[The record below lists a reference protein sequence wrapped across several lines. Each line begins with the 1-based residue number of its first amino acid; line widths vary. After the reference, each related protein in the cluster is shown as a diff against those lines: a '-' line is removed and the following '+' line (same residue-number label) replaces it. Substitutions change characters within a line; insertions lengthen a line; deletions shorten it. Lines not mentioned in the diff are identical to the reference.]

1 MSKNIICIHIVFLFF
16 LSSNLLSACNKGIR
30 QDKSSLMNK
39 TVIDKINTLRGKL
52 GKEKLQ
58 SDSIIENHMPDINK
72 ISNYENP
79 DSLRKELREMSIYDY
94 NVRLFKFKRNK
105 NTPTLE
111 SDIEENNKQVMTA
124 LCDSGYNKIGVFQ
137 EQDYVAVLLL
147 KNEMS
152 IDLLESTM
160 QFTKEA
166 DGSQKNELLYNNIIG
181 KTTKSKLYYIGLHNP
196 NDINKVDK
204 NLKKSDELSQ
214 DGVNFKLRVNSDV
227 NSIGFLDDNNNVICI
242 YKIK

>member
-16 LSSNLLSACNKGIR
+16 LSSNLLSACNKGIQ

-39 TVIDKINTLRGKL
+39 TVIDKINTLRGKFC
-52 GKEKLQ
+52 KEKLQ
-58 SDSIIENHMPDINK
+58 SDSVIENHMFEINR
-72 ISNYENP
+72 ISNYENL
-79 DSLRKELREMSIYDY
+79 DSLRKELREISIYDY

-105 NTPTLE
+105 NTPTLGA
-111 SDIEENNKQVMTA
+111 DIVENNTQLMVA
-124 LCDSGYNKIGVFQ
+124 LSDSGYNKIGVFQ
-137 EQDYVAVLLL
+137 EQDYVTVFLV

-152 IDLLESTM
+152 IDLIESTM
-160 QFTKEA
+160 QFTKDA

-181 KTTKSKLYYIGLHNP
+181 RTTKNELYYIGLHNP

-204 NLKKSDELSQ
+204 NLKKRDDLSQ
-214 DGVNFKLRVNSDV
+214 DGVNFKLRVNSEV
-227 NSIGFLDDNNNVICI
+227 NSIGFLDENNNVICI